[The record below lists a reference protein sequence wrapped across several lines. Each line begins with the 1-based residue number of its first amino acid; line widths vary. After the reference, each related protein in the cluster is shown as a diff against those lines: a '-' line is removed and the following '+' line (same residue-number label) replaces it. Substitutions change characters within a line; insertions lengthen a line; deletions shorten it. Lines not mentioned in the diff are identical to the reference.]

1 MPPLDLAEVGADD
14 AARLWLRGGFPRSF
28 LAPTEPLSA
37 EWRRQFITTFL
48 ERDIPALGLT
58 VPPRQLRRFWMML
71 AHFQGQTFN
80 ASEIGRSLQVSDT
93 TVARYLDILAGTFM
107 VRTLRPWFENIGKR
121 QVKRPKIFIRD
132 SGLLH
137 AQMGIASRDDLLVHA
152 VCAHHNHT

>member
-1 MPPLDLAEVGADD
+1 
-14 AARLWLRGGFPRSF
+14 
-28 LAPTEPLSA
+28 
-37 EWRRQFITTFL
+37 
-48 ERDIPALGLT
+48 
-58 VPPRQLRRFWMML
+58 ML

-137 AQMGIASRDDLLVHA
+137 AQMGIASRDDSKLIASSATFPYRPLA
-152 VCAHHNHT
+152 